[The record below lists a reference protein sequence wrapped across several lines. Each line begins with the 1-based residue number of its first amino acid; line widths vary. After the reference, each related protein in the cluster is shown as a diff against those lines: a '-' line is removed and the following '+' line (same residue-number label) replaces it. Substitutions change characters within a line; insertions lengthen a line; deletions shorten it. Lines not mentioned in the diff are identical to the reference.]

1 MSATE
6 TQSRASAS
14 GLNRHRFPGL
24 ADGWVRGDAPSGTQ
38 PLDACIE
45 AMREYMRDGRAANL
59 HGAFHASRETDR
71 VLVAARGKVAEFLG
85 ADPAG
90 VVFGPSMTA
99 LTFRFA
105 TAVTRTLA
113 PGDRVV
119 STILEHDANLRPWQ
133 LAARAAGA
141 DFAVIELERPSLGLA
156 PASIADTI
164 GPRTRWIA
172 VTAASNALGLMPD
185 LEPIVAAARDVG
197 ARVYLDAV
205 HAVPHLPLDMS
216 ELGVDVIACS
226 AYKWFG
232 PHVGILCADPQLLRD
247 LSPEKLV
254 PAPALPPE
262 SWEQGALPFEAMPG
276 LCACVDYLLETG
288 MSRIAEHDQ
297 ALAGALR
304 SGLEAINGVT
314 VLGNGHRHTPTA
326 FFTIAGLKPEEITQ
340 ALADRRVAATSG
352 NLYALE
358 LSKALG
364 LGADG
369 AARLGFAHY
378 NGLDDVRQALAAV
391 DEIARS

>member
-6 TQSRASAS
+6 AESPTLAT
-14 GLNRHRFPGL
+14 GLNRDRFPGL
-24 ADGWVRGDAPSGTQ
+24 ADGWVRADAPSGTQ

-45 AMREYMRDGRAANL
+45 AMRDYMRDGRAANL
-59 HGAFHASRETDR
+59 HGVFHASRETDR
-71 VLVAARGKVAEFLG
+71 VLAAARERVAGLLG

-105 TAVTRTLA
+105 TAVGRTLVS
-113 PGDRVV
+113 GDRVV
-119 STILEHDANLRPWQ
+119 STVLEHDANLRPWQ

-141 DFAVIELERPSLGLA
+141 EFALIELEESSLGLD
-156 PASIADTI
+156 PASVAAAIDH
-164 GPRTRWIA
+164 RTQWVA
-172 VTAASNALGLMPD
+172 VSAASNALGLIPD
-185 LEPIVAAARDVG
+185 LGPIVAVAKDVG

-205 HAVPHLPLDMS
+205 HAVPHLPVDMS

-247 LSPEKLV
+247 VSSQRLV
-254 PAPALPPE
+254 PAPDAPPE

-276 LCACVDYLLETG
+276 LCACVDYLQETG
-288 MSRIAEHDQ
+288 MPKVAEHDR
-297 ALAGALR
+297 ALAAALR
-304 SGLEAINGVT
+304 CGLGAIDGVR

-326 FFTIAGLKPEEITQ
+326 FFTVAEKTPDEIVRG
-340 ALADRRVAATSG
+340 LADRRVAATSG

-358 LSKALG
+358 LSKAIG
-364 LGADG
+364 LGVDG
-369 AARLGFAHY
+369 AARLGFVHY
-378 NGLDDVRQALAAV
+378 SGLDDVCRALAAV
-391 DEIARS
+391 EMVARS